1 MRNILSCIF
10 RWCCMDES
18 ENNRSWREMCTEMNV
33 VSQLRCGAINLASH
47 PDVCPWLPEETA
59 SNARVWF
66 GLSGL
71 TYFIP
76 WGWINSGDELVL
88 APSAG
93 QSEVRAR
100 LHSASLWLCRDLK
113 QSDST
118 AWCSHSLSAGSEI
131 IFEMRR
137 EDRKCEGLAL
147 PSQGIDCVVLCC
159 VGCLEDSIFIWH
171 TRCHTLPQIPAE
183 RAVHTQAVFTPASP
197 SDPVQQ
203 FNAVLQYCYAESSI
217 IH

>member
-1 MRNILSCIF
+1 MSC
-10 RWCCMDES
+10 
-18 ENNRSWREMCTEMNV
+18 RS
-33 VSQLRCGAINLASH
+33 LASH

-59 SNARVWF
+59 SNTRMWF

-76 WGWINSGDELVL
+76 WGWINSLDEPVL

-93 QSEVRAR
+93 HIKVRAHLYSTSPR
-100 LHSASLWLCRDLK
+100 LRWDLK
-113 QSDST
+113 QFDST
-118 AWCSHSLSAGSEI
+118 AWCSHSLLVGSKI
-131 IFEMRR
+131 IFKMRR

-147 PSQGIDCVVLCC
+147 PSQGIDCVLLF
-159 VGCLEDSIFIWH
+159 GTPGGLH
-171 TRCHTLPQIPAE
+171 PYPTHTLSHIAPDTS
-183 RAVHTQAVFTPASP
+183 RVCSTHTQAVFTPASP

>member
-1 MRNILSCIF
+1 MRRYS
-10 RWCCMDES
+10 
-18 ENNRSWREMCTEMNV
+18 
-33 VSQLRCGAINLASH
+33 LASH

-59 SNARVWF
+59 SNACVWF

-100 LHSASLWLCRDLK
+100 LHSASLWLGWDLK

-118 AWCSHSLSAGSEI
+118 VWCSHSLSARSEI

-147 PSQGIDCVVLCC
+147 PSQGIDCIVLCC
-159 VGCLEDSIFIWH
+159 IGCLEDSIFIRH

-203 FNAVLQYCYAESSI
+203 FNAVLQHCYAESSI